1 MKFARWVFLAAGI
14 FGLVLLIPL
23 VYSVLFDRESIL
35 LGGASAG
42 LFFYTSVFQYVC
54 WQILYLVLAK
64 DPLRYRP
71 IMIPAFLAIA
81 VTPFYPI
88 WLYMYGLRPWIP
100 IIVINLI
107 FALLFVLAFWL
118 TGRETKSSAT

>member
-23 VYSVLFDRESIL
+23 VYSIL
-35 LGGASAG
+35 VSRQPILPGGSSVG
-42 LFFYTSVFQYVC
+42 LFFYVSVFQYVC
-54 WQILYLVLAK
+54 WQILYLFLAK

-88 WLYMYGLRPWIP
+88 WLYVYGFRLWIP
-100 IIVINLI
+100 ITGINI
-107 FALLFVLAFWL
+107 AFALLFVLAFWL
-118 TGRETKSSAT
+118 TGRETKSSAA